1 MFSVWGKTC
10 CSECLN
16 MPDDFY
22 GFDIFMNND
31 SVWLEE
37 TDNFFKMIWN
47 YFSAASI
54 PSFFASSL
62 PICKERWPPPRPH
75 LRNGMKDMAVTWCK
89 GEVNAGNL

>member
-37 TDNFFKMIWN
+37 TDNFFKLIWN

-54 PSFFASSL
+54 P
-62 PICKERWPPPRPH
+62 
-75 LRNGMKDMAVTWCK
+75 
-89 GEVNAGNL
+89 